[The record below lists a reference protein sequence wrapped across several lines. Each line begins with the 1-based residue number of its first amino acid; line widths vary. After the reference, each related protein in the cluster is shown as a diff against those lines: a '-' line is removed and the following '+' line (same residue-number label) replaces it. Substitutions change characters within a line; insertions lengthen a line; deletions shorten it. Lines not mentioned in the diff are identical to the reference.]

1 MVLGCMVK
9 CKGDKVLGRDI
20 PAKGQRYRLYGP
32 RRSLELVNADTSQ
45 GRTCT
50 RCAIILTV
58 MSLPLHSADKF
69 EVSQSFLLQ
78 QAAWL
83 YERQLSQV
91 RAQMRKV
98 GASRQS
104 ATPSPAPGSASASV
118 IGGHAM
124 KRAGS
129 GGKILVLPHERSK

>member
-1 MVLGCMVK
+1 MMCTFHTSL
-9 CKGDKVLGRDI
+9 
-20 PAKGQRYRLYGP
+20 
-32 RRSLELVNADTSQ
+32 RRTYHLLRADT
-45 GRTCT
+45 
-50 RCAIILTV
+50 
-58 MSLPLHSADKF
+58 F
-69 EVSQSFLLQ
+69 NVSQSFLLQ

-104 ATPSPAPGSASASV
+104 ATPSPSPGSASASMM
-118 IGGHAM
+118 GGHAM

-129 GGKILVLPHERSK
+129 GGKSHPLAIYGHWK

>member
-1 MVLGCMVK
+1 
-9 CKGDKVLGRDI
+9 
-20 PAKGQRYRLYGP
+20 
-32 RRSLELVNADTSQ
+32 
-45 GRTCT
+45 
-50 RCAIILTV
+50 
-58 MSLPLHSADKF
+58 MSLRLHSADKF
-69 EVSQSFLLQ
+69 EVSQPFLLQ

-104 ATPSPAPGSASASV
+104 ATPSPAPGSASASM

-124 KRAGS
+124 KRGGS
-129 GGKILVLPHERSK
+129 GGTVLVLLHELGSNTCRIESAVQAIDAQQGQPYSAERR

>member
-1 MVLGCMVK
+1 MISTVWAM
-9 CKGDKVLGRDI
+9 
-20 PAKGQRYRLYGP
+20 QN
-32 RRSLELVNADTSQ
+32 LEVPNTNLFQ
-45 GRTCT
+45 GRTCMMCT
-50 RCAIILTV
+50 FHI
-58 MSLPLHSADKF
+58 SLLRAYHLLRADTF
-69 EVSQSFLLQ
+69 NVSQSFLLQ

-104 ATPSPAPGSASASV
+104 GTPSPSPGSASASM

-129 GGKILVLPHERSK
+129 GGKSHPLAIYGDIGNDDTCRIESTFKAINAR